1 MLASLLLVGSV
12 SAQTKANPQAKNA
25 RVALHTAKV
34 KEARL
39 LRAYNLRLRALRAC
53 HKLHPG
59 HCRAQG
65 RALAGAGKRLR
76 SARVT
81 VRKLGRK
88 AHSTSVSRS
97 GAPTITVS
105 GHKLTWT
112 ARGRSDSYEFV
123 EKIHSLPD
131 YYRQVTGTSMT
142 PAAVPG
148 KTVSFS
154 VRPSSAATAWAHEV
168 KITYSA
174 TGTKRSPAPPP
185 PPPIP
190 PTANGNFSMGV
201 VAGSALMYEL
211 PFIKSVGAHT
221 ARLAFSIDAP
231 ASQVAPIVA
240 AYAAAGIRPLVLA
253 LFNNGLPTAAEA
265 QNLGSW
271 AAAAGPGGSYWQGRA
286 NPGNNALTD
295 IEFGNETSY
304 TYQWS
309 DNSTSAIA
317 GRAQTY
323 ALRAKDAEVAIKA
336 ANPSVGLVV
345 IGDNA
350 MKGDT
355 WVQNMFKAV
364 PDLGSRVAGWT
375 IHPYGPNWASRIDD
389 TISSTTA
396 AGAPSSVPIFITEWG
411 LSSDN
416 GQCLSQNYGWDNCMT
431 YNAESTA
438 LQSTLAGMQ
447 ARYGK
452 RIGAFYLYQAHDQK
466 AADVTTDAEGYFGI
480 EQSNGA
486 AKGTYT
492 ATVEADLASH

>member
-12 SAQTKANPQAKNA
+12 SAQTKTNPQAKKT
-25 RVALHTAKV
+25 RVALKTAKA

-39 LRAYNLRLRALRAC
+39 LRAYNLRLRALRSC

-65 RALAGAGKRLR
+65 RALAGAGKRLH

-88 AHSTSVSRS
+88 AHTTSVPRS

-112 ARGRSDSYEFV
+112 ARGRTNSYEFV
-123 EKIHSLPD
+123 EKIAGLPD
-131 YYRQVTGTSMT
+131 YYRQVTGTAMT

-148 KTVSFS
+148 KTVTFS
-154 VRPSSAATAWAHEV
+154 VRPSSSANAWAHEV
-168 KITYSA
+168 KIRYS
-174 TGTKRSPAPPP
+174 GTTSKAPPAPTPAPP
-185 PPPIP
+185 
-190 PTANGNFSMGV
+190 TASGDFSMGV
-201 VAGSALMYEL
+201 VAGAAQMYEL
-211 PFIKSVGAHT
+211 PFVKSVGAHT
-221 ARLAFSIDAP
+221 ARMDFSINTP

-240 AYAAAGIRPLVLA
+240 AYAAAGIRPLLLA
-253 LFNNGLPTAAEA
+253 SFGSNLPTTAQA
-265 QNLGSW
+265 QNLASW
-271 AAAAGPGGSYWQGRA
+271 AAAIGPGGSYWQGRA
-286 NPGNNALTD
+286 NPGNNAVTD

-309 DNSTSAIA
+309 DNSTAAIA

-323 ALRAKDAEVAIKA
+323 ALRAKDAITAIKA

-350 MKGDT
+350 EKGQT

-375 IHPYGPNWASRIDD
+375 IHPYGPDWASRIDD
-389 TISSTTA
+389 TISSTAA

-411 LSSDN
+411 ISSDN
-416 GQCLSQNYGWDNCMT
+416 GACLTQNYGWDKCMS
-431 YNAESTA
+431 YNAESSA
-438 LQSTLAGMQ
+438 LQTTLAGMQ

-452 RIGAFYLYQAHDQK
+452 RIGAFYLYQVHDQK
-466 AADVTTDAEGYFGI
+466 TAGATNDAEGYFGV

-492 ATVEADLASH
+492 ATVEADLAAH